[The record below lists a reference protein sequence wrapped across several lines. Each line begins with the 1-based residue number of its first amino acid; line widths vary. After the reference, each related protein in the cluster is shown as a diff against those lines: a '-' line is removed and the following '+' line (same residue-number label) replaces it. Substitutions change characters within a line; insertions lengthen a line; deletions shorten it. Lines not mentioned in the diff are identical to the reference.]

1 MILLLSLVLALITLA
16 TSTATERE
24 EIFLKAHIFAHLLE
38 DKFKEQEVPLDMIS
52 CLSDAD
58 INQLAWATVG
68 MRHRFKNAINRKSN
82 EVNSNEN
89 TVEQN
94 FNQEVTENP
103 GQDLKNQ
110 GQGGKNSGQAQENLR
125 QV

>member
-1 MILLLSLVLALITLA
+1 MAVRIILLLSLALALFTLP
-16 TSTATERE
+16 TERE
-24 EIFLKAHIFAHLLE
+24 EIFLKAQEFGHLV
-38 DKFKEQEVPLDMIS
+38 DKFKEQEVSLDMIS